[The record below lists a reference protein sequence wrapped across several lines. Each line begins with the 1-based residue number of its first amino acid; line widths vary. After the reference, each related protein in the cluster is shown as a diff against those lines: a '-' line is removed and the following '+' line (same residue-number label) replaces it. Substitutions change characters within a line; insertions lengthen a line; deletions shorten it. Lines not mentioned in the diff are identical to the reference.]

1 MKRIFTS
8 LAVCMSAVL
17 ALASV
22 EVDGI
27 NYNINTSNNTATV
40 IQSEFSGDLV
50 IPESISVDGNEYTV
64 IEIAKYA
71 FQANNNLTSVKIPK
85 TIQKIGAK
93 AFETVNEIKIYIDDL
108 SSWCSIEF
116 GYARSIVGG
125 KYQYEPIAQYRL
137 FVNNVEVS
145 NLEIPS
151 DILYVRVNNF
161 SGCSS
166 ISKLT
171 LHDNV
176 TTIGDYAFYKCPN
189 LKTID
194 FGNNIST
201 IGEYC
206 FCMCSSIEELALP
219 KSLNTLKIGALQ
231 SLDKLTKITIPEN
244 VETIESGCFI
254 NDTNLST
261 VIFEDSDKD
270 IFIGS
275 GKYNYDPM
283 FKGCPLQN
291 VYLGRNLK
299 EKTISSNI
307 GYSVSPFK
315 NQTGLTSIQIGEG
328 VRILGPYLFDGCS
341 SLTDINTPNSLE
353 EIGSGVFENCTNL
366 PIISNIRYADKCAI
380 SVIDKEADN
389 FVLSSDTRLIS
400 NYCFSDCKKMKSI
413 TLPSNLVFLGDGVFY
428 GCSNLS
434 EIIIPENV
442 KRIGESLFSECE
454 NLNEI
459 IIPSN
464 VQLIGSYAF
473 NGCKSIKELVIPESV
488 SGIYDNAFNGCESLA
503 KIKFDD
509 SENSIGLGASGY
521 SYNSLFKDCPLEEV
535 YMGRNIGLYYASG
548 QGHDYL
554 PFYNKNTIKI
564 LTIGPEVTNIW
575 NYFFYGCIALENIFA
590 LQEQPISLGSN
601 TFSSIYS
608 TCTLNVLPN
617 SIPLYS
623 SANIW
628 KNFINIVGIAPQSI
642 GVDDIGDANG
652 DGTVNAADIV
662 EIVNYIMGSPSREF
676 KMGGADANVDGVVN
690 AADIVLIVNII
701 MGQ

>member
-1 MKRIFTS
+1 MKRLLISLILCIFTVIAS
-8 LAVCMSAVL
+8 
-17 ALASV
+17 ASV
-22 EVDGI
+22 EFGGI

-40 IQSEFSGDLV
+40 INSNVTGELM
-50 IPESISVDGNEYTV
+50 IPEKINVDGVDYEVT
-64 IEIAKYA
+64 EIDKYA
-71 FQANNNLTSVKIPK
+71 FTECSITSVHLPK
-85 TIQKIGAK
+85 TIKTIGAW
-93 AFETVNEIKIYIDDL
+93 AFANGNEINLYISDL
-108 SSWCSIEF
+108 SSWCSITH
-116 GYARSIVGG
+116 GYARSIYGG
-125 KYQYEPIAQYRL
+125 TYQYEPIADYRL
-137 FVNNVEVS
+137 FLNEVEVT
-145 NLEIPS
+145 NLVIPN
-151 DILYVRVNNF
+151 DITYVRKNAF
-161 SGCSS
+161 SGCKS
-166 ISKLT
+166 ISKLSV
-171 LHDNV
+171 HNNV
-176 TTIGDYAFYKCPN
+176 TGIDDYAFYKCPN

-219 KSLNTLKIGALQ
+219 KSLKTLKIGALQ

-261 VIFEDSDKD
+261 VKFEDSDRD

-275 GKYNYDPM
+275 GQYKYDSM
-283 FKGCPLQN
+283 FKGCPLQE
-291 VYLGRNLK
+291 VYIGRNLK
-299 EKTISSNI
+299 SKTMSSNT

-315 NQTGLTSIQIGEG
+315 SQTGLSSVRIGEG
-328 VRILGPYLFDGCS
+328 VRILGPYLFEGCS
-341 SLTDINTPNSLE
+341 SLKEINTPNSLE
-353 EIGSGVFENCTNL
+353 EIGNGIFEGCTSL
-366 PIISNIRYADKCAI
+366 PIIKNIRYADKCAI
-380 SVIDKEADN
+380 NVIDKEANN

-434 EIIIPENV
+434 QITIPENV

-464 VQLIGSYAF
+464 VQSIGSYAF

-488 SGIYDNAFNGCESLA
+488 SGIYDDAFNGCESLV

-521 SYNSLFKDCPLEEV
+521 SYKSLFKDCPLEEV

-554 PFYNKNTIKI
+554 PFYNKRTLKK
-564 LTIGPEVTNIW
+564 LTIGSKVTIVW
-575 NYFFYGCIALENIFA
+575 DYYFSGCLSLENILA
-590 LQEQPISLGSN
+590 LSEQPISLKNN
-601 TFSSIYS
+601 TFPSSIYS
-608 TCTLNVLPN
+608 TCKLNVLPQ
-617 SIPLYS
+617 SISLYS
-623 SANIW
+623 SADIW
-628 KNFINIVGIAPQSI
+628 KNFQN
-642 GVDDIGDANG
+642 
-652 DGTVNAADIV
+652 IV
-662 EIVNYIMGSPSREF
+662 EIATSIR
-676 KMGGADANVDGVVN
+676 NVQYQPNTEELIYDLNGLFGNITLGIKIIKSKDGKSKK
-690 AADIVLIVNII
+690 VLVK
-701 MGQ
+701 